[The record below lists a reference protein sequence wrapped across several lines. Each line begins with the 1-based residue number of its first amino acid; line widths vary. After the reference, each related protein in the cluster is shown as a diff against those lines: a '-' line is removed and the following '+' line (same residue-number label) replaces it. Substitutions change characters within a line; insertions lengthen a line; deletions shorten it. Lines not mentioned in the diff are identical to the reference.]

1 MVGTNPRLSKEEM
14 SRELVAKAIDL
25 WGEARAE
32 AIRNSLETMAENL
45 WVLGQNLPDL
55 EQEPAFFL

>member
-1 MVGTNPRLSKEEM
+1 MVETNPRLSKEEM

-32 AIRNSLETMAENL
+32 AIRNPLETMAENL
-45 WVLGQNLPDL
+45 WVLAQNLPDL